1 MNSLQQ
7 EKRWCLWRREAR
19 ADGTPSKVPYN
30 ADGHRAKS
38 DNPRTWIDF
47 QLAQMMNGDPY
58 NGIGVFFG
66 RVPGVDGSANLCGI
80 DIDGDHNGNSGA
92 HNGLEA
98 EVLTLF
104 SGTYAER
111 SPSGT
116 GVHILFTVDG
126 GRVPHVTVKGKDG
139 TTTTKLDPAYYL
151 KNPANGLEFYAGGLT
166 NRFFT
171 FTGDRVSAG
180 DAVTDQTDALL
191 TFLDRYMRRP
201 ERAARATH
209 NRVQTPTTNAT
220 NAATVDGIDIE
231 KRLNVAR
238 NAKNGDRF
246 RQLYDIGDTANYGGD
261 DSAADAALC
270 AMLAFYLN
278 GDPALIDDAFRKS
291 ALYRSK
297 WDDRH
302 GAQTYGEMT
311 IAKAVDTLTD
321 VYHEPRFKYRPTN
334 SVDLTD
340 AGNAEVFAAM
350 YGGGVRWCD
359 ALGWLVWDGR
369 VWNPDD
375 HAAEALAL
383 EFSNAMLLE
392 AFTAV
397 QQSTMTDANGG
408 TVTDRAAKAYLAHA
422 RKTRAA
428 TGIRNMLTLAKA
440 WLAIPAKDLD
450 ADPYVLNTNAGLI
463 DLHTG
468 VCRPHDP
475 TAYCTQ
481 LVPFTPSTDGADMWQ
496 QFLDLVTVNDGE
508 LKAYLQRVA
517 GMSIVGAV
525 KSEGVQI
532 AYGGGRNGK
541 STYFNALQNVL
552 AGYAGSLDA
561 DTLTT
566 ERNNKAVN
574 LATLRGKRLVV
585 CGELEEGQR
594 LSIKELKRVAA
605 TDQLV
610 IKQLYKNPETIRP
623 THHVCMFTNH
633 LPRVGS
639 TDTGTWRR
647 LTVIPFNATM
657 PTGDAEIKDYAEV
670 LTRNAGG
677 AILQWMIDGAREYLA
692 NGCKLKPP
700 AAVKATTNDYRQRED
715 WLQRFISEC
724 CTREPN
730 ARTLASD
737 LYAAYKTYTGENGA
751 FTLKS
756 VDFTEGMK
764 RLHFQSVSPGNRLYW
779 LGIRLNYSAAANDFD
794 DLTAAQ

>member
-1 MNSLQQ
+1 MNTLQQ
-7 EKRWCLWRREAR
+7 EKRWCLWRRETR
-19 ADGTPSKVPYN
+19 KDGTPSKVPYN
-30 ADGHRAKS
+30 ADGNRAKS
-38 DNPRTWIDF
+38 DDPRTWIDF
-47 QLAQMMNGDPY
+47 QLAQMMDDGEQY

-66 RVPGVDGSANLCGI
+66 RVPGVDGSINLCGI
-80 DIDGDHNGNSGA
+80 DIDGDHNGDSGA

-98 EVLTLF
+98 EVLQLF
-104 SGTYAER
+104 KDTYAEK

-116 GVHILFTVDG
+116 GAHVLFTVDPA
-126 GRVPHVTVKGKDG
+126 RVPHVTVTAKDG
-139 TTTTKLDPAYYL
+139 TTSIKLDPRYYL
-151 KNPANGLEFYAGGLT
+151 KNPSNGLEFYAGGWT

-180 DAVTDQTDALL
+180 DAITDQTDALL
-191 TFLDRYMRRP
+191 TFLDRFMRRP
-201 ERAARATH
+201 ERAARTTH
-209 NRVQTPTTNAT
+209 TRVQTSTPTT
-220 NAATVDGIDIE
+220 DGNPVNVE

-238 NAKNGDRF
+238 NAKNGDDF
-246 RQLYDIGDTANYGGD
+246 RKLYDLGDTSKYNGD
-261 DSAADAALC
+261 DSAADAGLC
-270 AMLAFYLN
+270 AMLAFYLD
-278 GDPALIDDAFRKS
+278 GDPALIDDAFRNS

-297 WDDRH
+297 WDERH

-334 SVDLTD
+334 SADLTD
-340 AGNAEVFAAM
+340 AGNAEVFTAM
-350 YGGGVRWCD
+350 YGDVLRWCD

-375 HAAEALAL
+375 HAAESLAL

-392 AFTAV
+392 AFTAM
-397 QQSTMTDANGG
+397 QSSTLTDGEG
-408 TVTDRAAKAYLAHA
+408 KTVTDPGAKAYLQHA

-440 WLAIPAKDLD
+440 WLAIPANDLD
-450 ADPYVLNTNAGLI
+450 ADPYTLNTNAGLI

-481 LVPFTPSTDGADMWQ
+481 LVPFTPSTDGAEMWQ
-496 QFLDLVTVNDGE
+496 QFLDLVTCNDGDV
-508 LKAYLQRVA
+508 KAYLQRVA

-525 KSEGVQI
+525 KSEGIQI

-552 AGYAGSLDA
+552 AGYAGSMDA

-566 ERNNKAVN
+566 ERTNKAVN

-623 THHVCMFTNH
+623 THHIVMYTNV

-647 LTVIPFNATM
+647 LTVIPFKATM

-670 LTRNAGG
+670 LSSTAGG

-700 AAVKATTNDYRQRED
+700 AAVKATTNEYRQRED
-715 WLQRFISEC
+715 WLQRFVNEC
-724 CTREPN
+724 CTRDPH

-737 LYAAYKTYTGENGA
+737 LYMAYKAYTGENGA

-764 RLHFQSVSPGNRLYW
+764 RLGFNSVAPQRRVEW

-794 DLTAAQ
+794 DLTAAR

>member
-7 EKRWCLWRREAR
+7 EKRWCLWKRETR
-19 ADGTPSKVPYN
+19 KDGTPSKVPYN
-30 ADGHRAKS
+30 ADGRRAKT
-38 DNPRTWIDF
+38 DDPRTWIDF

-58 NGIGVFFG
+58 NGIGLFFSG
-66 RVPGVDGSANLCGI
+66 DVCGI
-80 DIDGDHNGNSGA
+80 DVDGDHDGGTNTNPLA
-92 HNGLEA
+92 A
-98 EVLTLF
+98 EVLNLF
-104 SGTYAER
+104 SGTYAEK

-116 GVHILFTVDG
+116 GLHILFRVDAK
-126 GRVPHVTVKGKDG
+126 RIPQTTVKTKDG
-139 TTTTKLDPAYYL
+139 TTVTKLDPRYYL
-151 KNPANGLEFYAGGLT
+151 KNPSNGLEFYAGGLT

-171 FTGDRVSAG
+171 FTGNRVSAG

-209 NRVQTPTTNAT
+209 NRVQTPTPTPTRDA
-220 NAATVDGIDIE
+220 IDVE

-238 NAKNGDRF
+238 NASNGDRF
-246 RQLYDIGDTANYGGD
+246 RKLYDLGDTSDYGGD
-261 DSAADAALC
+261 DSAADQALC

-291 ALYRSK
+291 ALYRPK

-302 GAQTYGEMT
+302 GADTYGALT
-311 IAKAVDTLTD
+311 IGKAVDTATD
-321 VYHEPRFKYRPTN
+321 FYHEPRFKYRPTN
-334 SVDLTD
+334 SGDLTD

-350 YGGGVRWCD
+350 YGAILRWCD

-375 HAAEALAL
+375 HAAEAIAL
-383 EFSNAMLLE
+383 DFSNAMLLE

-397 QQSTMTDANGG
+397 QTGTMTDANGN
-408 TVTDRAAKAYLAHA
+408 TTTDAAAKAYLAHA

-428 TGIRNMLTLAKA
+428 AGIRNMLTLAKA
-440 WLAIPAKDLD
+440 RLAIPAKALD

-475 TAYCTQ
+475 EAFCTKI
-481 LVPFTPSTDGADMWQ
+481 VPFTPSAAGADMWQ
-496 QFLDLVTVNDGE
+496 SFLDLVTVNDGE
-508 LKAYLQRVA
+508 LKSYLQRVA
-517 GMSIVGAV
+517 GMSIVGTV
-525 KSEGVQI
+525 KSEGIQI

-552 AGYAGSLDA
+552 DSYAGSLDA

-566 ERNNKAVN
+566 DKRNKGAS
-574 LATLRGKRLVV
+574 LATLRGQRLVI

-605 TDQLV
+605 TDKLV
-610 IKQLYKNPETIRP
+610 IEAKYKDPETIRP

-639 TDTGTWRR
+639 SDTGTWRR

-670 LTRNAGG
+670 LTVNAGG

-692 NGCKLKPP
+692 NGCKLNPP
-700 AAVKATTNDYRQRED
+700 AAVKVTTDAYRQRED
-715 WLQRFISEC
+715 WLQRFVNEC
-724 CTREPN
+724 CTRDAN
-730 ARTLASD
+730 ARTLASE
-737 LYAAYKTYTGENGA
+737 LYAAYKSFTAANGA
-751 FTLKS
+751 YTLKS
-756 VDFTEGMK
+756 VDFNEGIK
-764 RLHFQSVSPGNRLYW
+764 RLTFSSVTTGNRLTW
-779 LGIRLNYSAAANDFD
+779 VGIRVNYQAMQQWTGEPNSAATDFND
-794 DLTAAQ
+794 

>member
-1 MNSLQQ
+1 MMTLQR
-7 EKRWCLWRREAR
+7 EKRWCLWRRETR
-19 ADGTPSKVPYN
+19 KDGTPSKVPYN
-30 ADGHRAKS
+30 ADGTRAKS
-38 DNPRTWIDF
+38 DDPRTWIDF

-66 RVPGVDGSANLCGI
+66 RVPGLDGSANLCGI
-80 DIDGDHNGNSGA
+80 DIDGDHDSSSGA
-92 HNGLEA
+92 HNDLEA
-98 EVLTLF
+98 EVLFLF

-126 GRVPHVTVKGKDG
+126 TRVPHVTIKAKDG
-139 TTTTKLDPAYYL
+139 STTTKLDPAYYL
-151 KNPANGLEFYAGGLT
+151 KNSSNGLEFYAGGLT

-201 ERAARATH
+201 ERAAPATTH
-209 NRVQTPTTNAT
+209 NRVQTPTTNAAHVA
-220 NAATVDGIDIE
+220 NVDGIDIE

-238 NAKNGDRF
+238 NAANGDLF

-270 AMLAFYLN
+270 AFLAFYLN
-278 GDPALIDDAFRKS
+278 GNPALIDDAFRKS
-291 ALYRSK
+291 ALYRPK

-311 IAKAVDTLTD
+311 IAKAVNTATD
-321 VYHEPRFKYRPTN
+321 FYHEPRFKYRPTN
-334 SVDLTD
+334 SADLTD
-340 AGNAEVFAAM
+340 AGNAEVFTTM
-350 YGGGVRWCD
+350 YGHKLRWCD

-369 VWNPDD
+369 VWNVDD
-375 HAAEALAL
+375 HAAEALGL

-408 TVTDRAAKAYLAHA
+408 TVTDAAAKAYLQHA

-428 TGIRNMLTLAKA
+428 GGIRNMMQLSKA
-440 WLAIPAKDLD
+440 WLAIPAKALD

-468 VCRPHDP
+468 VVRPHDP
-475 TAYCTQ
+475 TAYCTK
-481 LVPFTPSTDGADMWQ
+481 LVPFTPSADGADIWE
-496 QFLDLVTVNDGE
+496 QFLDLVTVKDGD

-517 GMSIVGAV
+517 GMSIIGAV
-525 KSEGVQI
+525 KSEGIQI

-552 AGYAGSLDA
+552 DSYAGSIDA

-566 ERNNKAVN
+566 DKRNKGAS
-574 LATLRGKRLVV
+574 LATLRGQRLVI

-594 LSIKELKRVAA
+594 LSTKELKRVAA
-605 TDQLV
+605 TDKLV
-610 IKQLYKNPETIRP
+610 IEAKYKDPETIRP

-657 PTGDAEIKDYAEV
+657 PTGEAEIKDFAEF

-692 NGCKLKPP
+692 NGCKLNPP
-700 AAVKATTNDYRQRED
+700 AAVKATTDAYRQRED
-715 WLQRFISEC
+715 WLQRFINEC
-724 CTREPN
+724 CTRDPK

-737 LYAAYKTYTGENGA
+737 LYMAYKAYTGENSA

-764 RLHFQSVSPGNRLYW
+764 RLGFQSVAPQRRVVW
-779 LGIRLNYSAAANDFD
+779 IGIRLNYSTEANNFD
-794 DLTAAQ
+794 DLTT

>member
-1 MNSLQQ
+1 MLNLQREQ
-7 EKRWCLWRREAR
+7 RWCLWRYETDKDDRP
-19 ADGTPSKVPYN
+19 TKVPYN
-30 ADGHRAKS
+30 ADGKRAKS
-38 DNPRTWIDF
+38 NDPRTWIDF

-58 NGIGVFFG
+58 SGIGIFFG
-66 RVPGVDGSANLCGI
+66 RVPGLDNGMNLCGI
-80 DIDGDHNGNSGA
+80 DIDGDHSTGGA
-92 HNGLEA
+92 HNSLEA
-98 EVLTLF
+98 EVLDLF
-104 SGTYAER
+104 KGTYAER

-116 GVHILFTVDG
+116 GVHILFTADG
-126 GRVPHVTVKGKDG
+126 ARIPHVTVKKKDG
-139 TTTTKLDPAYYL
+139 SKTIELDPVYYL
-151 KNPANGLEFYAGGLT
+151 KNPGNGLEFYAGGLT

-171 FTGDRVSAG
+171 YTGNRISDG

-191 TFLDRYMRRP
+191 IFLDRYMRRP
-201 ERAARATH
+201 VRTAAAAHT
-209 NRVQTPTTNAT
+209 RVQDQTPAA
-220 NAATVDGIDIE
+220 NAADGGLDVE
-231 KRLNVAR
+231 KRLNIAR
-238 NAKNGDRF
+238 NAANGERF
-246 RQLYDIGDTANYGGD
+246 RQLYDLGDTSEYNGD
-261 DSAADAALC
+261 DSAADQALC
-270 AMLAFYLN
+270 AFLAFYLN
-278 GDPALIDDAFRKS
+278 GDPALTDAAFRRS
-291 ALYRSK
+291 ALYRPK
-297 WDDRH
+297 WDERR

-311 IAKAVDTLTD
+311 VTRAINTLTD
-321 VYHEPRFKYRPTN
+321 VYHEPRFKYRPEG
-334 SVDLTD
+334 VDLTD

-350 YGGGVRWCD
+350 HGKDVRWCD

-383 EFSNAMLLE
+383 DFSNAMLLE
-392 AFTAV
+392 AFQAV
-397 QQSTMTDANGG
+397 KDTTLTDANGS
-408 TVTDRAAKAYLAHA
+408 TVTDAAAKAYLKHA
-422 RKTRAA
+422 QKTRAA
-428 TGIRNMLTLAKA
+428 AGINHMLELAKA
-440 WLAIPAKDLD
+440 RLAIPAKDLD
-450 ADPYVLNTNAGLI
+450 ADPYALNTSTGII

-468 VCRPHDP
+468 VCGPHDP
-475 TAYCTQ
+475 AAFCTK
-481 LVPFTPSTDGADMWQ
+481 LVPFSPSADGADLWQ
-496 QFLDLVTVNDGE
+496 DFLDLVTVGDGE

-525 KSEGVQI
+525 KSEGIQI

-552 AGYAGSLDA
+552 DEYAGSLDA

-566 ERNNKAVN
+566 ERTNKAVN

-647 LTVIPFNATM
+647 LAVIPFKATM
-657 PTGDAEIKDYAEV
+657 PEGDAEIKDYAEV

-700 AAVKATTNDYRQRED
+700 AAVKATTSEYRQRED
-715 WLQRFISEC
+715 WLQRFINEC
-724 CTREPN
+724 CTRDPD

-737 LYAAYKTYTGENGA
+737 LYAAYRAYTGENGA
-751 FTLKS
+751 FTLKN

-764 RLHFQSVSPGNRLYW
+764 RLGFRSVAPQRRVEW
-779 LGIRLNYSAAANDFD
+779 CGICLNYNAAANDFD
-794 DLTAAQ
+794 GPTAY

>member
-1 MNSLQQ
+1 MMTLQQ
-7 EKRWCLWRREAR
+7 EKRWCLWRRETR
-19 ADGTPSKVPYN
+19 KDGTPSKVPYN
-30 ADGHRAKS
+30 ADGKRAKS
-38 DNPRTWIDF
+38 DDPRTWIDF
-47 QLAQMMNGDPY
+47 QLAQMMNGDGY
-58 NGIGVFFG
+58 DGIGLFFSG
-66 RVPGVDGSANLCGI
+66 DVCGI
-80 DIDGDHNGNSGA
+80 DVDGDHGGSGA
-92 HNGLEA
+92 HNDLEA

-104 SGTYAER
+104 NGTYAER

-116 GVHILFTVDG
+116 GLHILFRVDKN
-126 GRVPHVTVKGKDG
+126 RVPHVTMTAKDG
-139 TTTTKLDPAYYL
+139 TQVTKLDPAYYL

-171 FTGDRVSAG
+171 FTGNRVSAG

-209 NRVQTPTTNAT
+209 NRVQTPTPAT
-220 NAATVDGIDIE
+220 NGDGIDVE

-246 RQLYDIGDTANYGGD
+246 RQLYDLGDTSNYGGD

-334 SVDLTD
+334 SADLTD
-340 AGNAEVFAAM
+340 AGNAEVFTAM
-350 YGGGVRWCD
+350 YGHMLRWCD

-408 TVTDRAAKAYLAHA
+408 TVTDAAAKAYLTHA
-422 RKTRAA
+422 RKTRSA
-428 TGIRNMLTLAKA
+428 GGQRNMMQLSKA

-450 ADPYVLNTNAGLI
+450 ANPYVLNTNAGLI

-468 VCRPHDP
+468 VCHPHDP
-475 TAYCTQ
+475 TAYCTKI
-481 LVPFTPSTDGADMWQ
+481 VPFTPSTDGADMWQ
-496 QFLDLVTVNDGE
+496 SFLDLVTVNDGE
-508 LKAYLQRVA
+508 LKDYLQQVA

-525 KSEGVQI
+525 KSEGIQI

-541 STYFNALQNVL
+541 STYFNTLQNVL
-552 AGYAGSLDA
+552 DSYAGSLDA

-566 ERNNKAVN
+566 DKRNKGAS
-574 LATLRGKRLVV
+574 LATLRGQRLVI

-605 TDQLV
+605 TDKLV
-610 IKQLYKNPETIRP
+610 IEAKYKDPETIKP
-623 THHVCMFTNH
+623 THHVCMFTNV
-633 LPRVGS
+633 LPRVGT

-647 LTVIPFNATM
+647 LHVIPFKATM
-657 PTGDAEIKDYAEV
+657 PTGDAEITDYAEV

-677 AILQWMIDGAREYLA
+677 AILQWMIDGAQKYLA
-692 NGCKLKPP
+692 NGCKLKIP
-700 AAVKATTNDYRQRED
+700 ATVKATTNEYRQRED
-715 WLQRFISEC
+715 WLQRFVNEC
-724 CTREPN
+724 CTREPG

-737 LYAAYKTYTGENGA
+737 LYAAYRAYTGENGA
-751 FTLKS
+751 FTLKN
-756 VDFTEGMK
+756 VDFTEGLK
-764 RLHFQSVSPGNRLYW
+764 RLGFSSVAPQRRVEW
-779 LGIRLNYSAAANDFD
+779 LDIRLNYSAAANDFD
-794 DLTAAQ
+794 DLTAAR

>member
-1 MNSLQQ
+1 MMTLQR
-7 EKRWCLWRREAR
+7 EKRWCLWRRETR
-19 ADGTPSKVPYN
+19 KDGTLSKVPYN
-30 ADGHRAKS
+30 ADGKRAKS
-38 DNPRTWIDF
+38 NNPHTWIDF

-58 NGIGVFFG
+58 DGIGIFFG
-66 RVPGVDGSANLCGI
+66 RDPANPDGGTNLCGI
-80 DIDGDHNGNSGA
+80 DIDGDHDGNSGA
-92 HNGLEA
+92 HNDLEA
-98 EVLTLF
+98 EVLNLF

-116 GVHILFTVDG
+116 GVHILFTVDSS
-126 GRVPHVTVKGKDG
+126 RLPQVTVKGKDG

-180 DAVTDQTDALL
+180 DEVTDQTDALL
-191 TFLDRYMRRP
+191 TFLDRYMRQP
-201 ERAARATH
+201 ERAAHAKH
-209 NRVQTPTTNAT
+209 NRVQNRPPVTTT
-220 NAATVDGIDIE
+220 GGINVT

-246 RQLYDIGDTANYGGD
+246 RQLYDLGDTSNYNGD

-270 AMLAFYLN
+270 AMLAFYLD
-278 GDPALIDDAFRKS
+278 GDPALIDDAFRNS
-291 ALYRSK
+291 GLYRPK
-297 WDDRH
+297 WDERH
-302 GAQTYGEMT
+302 GVQTYGEMT

-321 VYHEPRFKYRPTN
+321 VYHEPRYKYSPD
-334 SVDLTD
+334 SIDMTD
-340 AGNAEVFAAM
+340 AGNAEVFATM
-350 YGGGVRWCD
+350 YGGVIRWCD

-375 HAAEALAL
+375 HAAEAHAL
-383 EFSNAMLLE
+383 NFSNAMLLE
-392 AFTAV
+392 AFKAV
-397 QQSTMTDANGG
+397 QNGRITDENGF
-408 TVTDRAAKAYLAHA
+408 TTDDPIAKAYLAHA
-422 RKTRAA
+422 RKTRSAA
-428 TGIRNMLTLAKA
+428 GIRNMLTLAKA
-440 WLAIPAKDLD
+440 RLAIPANDLD
-450 ADPYVLNTNAGLI
+450 ADPYVLNTDAGLI

-468 VCRPHDP
+468 VCAPHDP
-475 TAYCTQ
+475 AAFCTH
-481 LVPFTPSTDGADMWQ
+481 LVPFTPSNDGADMWQ
-496 QFLDLVTVNDGE
+496 QFLDLVTVNDGD

-517 GMSIVGAV
+517 GMSIIGAV
-525 KSEGVQI
+525 KSEGIQI

-566 ERNNKAVN
+566 EHNNKPVN
-574 LATLRGKRLVV
+574 LATLRGKRLVI

-610 IKQLYKNPETIRP
+610 IRQLYRNPETIKP
-623 THHVCMFTNH
+623 SHHVCMFTNH

-647 LTVIPFNATM
+647 LTVIPFKATM

-670 LTRNAGG
+670 LTNNAGG

-692 NGCKLKPP
+692 NGCKLKAP
-700 AAVKATTNDYRQRED
+700 AVVKATTNEYRQRED

-724 CTREPN
+724 CTRDPN
-730 ARTLASD
+730 ARTSSSD
-737 LYAAYKTYTGENGA
+737 LYAAYKAYTGENGA
-751 FTLKS
+751 FTLKN

-764 RLHFQSVSPGNRLYW
+764 RLGFNSVAPQRRVEW

-794 DLTAAQ
+794 DMTT